1 MERRGT
7 PTLATNFKRR
17 RGEERERER
26 TKKGRRDTRSNE
38 ICISP
43 WARRYEIGIGR
54 ERWGTIPRKQVART
68 EVTCQKIPSSSSPFL
83 LCPPNAQVIDRV
95 VSAKDFSPR
104 SRPWYLRSLLSLVFV
119 FSLSKGTAQL
129 STRSAYT
136 ESRVDN
142 RDKIQW
148 RLSHP

>member
-1 MERRGT
+1 MPRI
-7 PTLATNFKRR
+7 LS
-17 RGEERERER
+17 GEEAKRERER
-26 TKKGRRDTRSNE
+26 TKKRRRDTRSNE

-68 EVTCQKIPSSSSPFL
+68 EVTCQKIPSSSSPFP